1 MTKKPV
7 HELVMPEW
15 AKVFDE
21 EPLELNEET
30 DIEAFTAAIE
40 RRLDALFK
48 LHNCAP
54 TADGW
59 RSLALKLA
67 LGFTLNGKNL
77 KNKNPLKIITPKT
90 RERKGS
96 GRPKGPMSEF
106 WIKEINW
113 QINHAQPGDFQIT
126 ITEAASRVRRKYD
139 LINRILKR
147 NDEDQYSIPNV
158 DRLENIYSEAKN
170 KRNEIV
176 QWQMIVNLSL
186 EEAAFRLEEKSRK

>member
-1 MTKKPV
+1 MTKKPTREFIV
-7 HELVMPEW
+7 PEW
-15 AKVFDE
+15 ANVFDE
-21 EPLELNEET
+21 DPLELNEKT
-30 DIEAFTAAIE
+30 DIEAFVASLE
-40 RRLDALFK
+40 RRLDALLQ
-48 LHNCAP
+48 LHGCSP
-54 TADGW
+54 TPDGW
-59 RSLALKLA
+59 RTLALKLA

-113 QINHAQPGDFQIT
+113 QISHAQPGDNQIT

-139 LINRILKR
+139 IMNRILKR

-170 KRNEIV
+170 KRHKIV
-176 QWQMIVNLSL
+176 PWQMIINLSL
-186 EEAAFRLEEKSRK
+186 QKAAVRLEEKSRK